1 MPNPID
7 SAMPGRL
14 SPSFWLAG
22 RFAAA
27 IGLYACIAA
36 ALLKWSYLSDL
47 LAILGA
53 SLLLL
58 GAALFDHCYAAGT
71 PPVTDSAT
79 TTTGAHALRRWL
91 TAHIAVGHPGK
102 ITVWLN
108 RHRAYISAAFLG
120 CSALAGASQAIIGS
134 GGAAPAA
141 GIATALAAASLLLA
155 LLLIVAERWVAAL
168 AHGHLNGQLP
178 PAPALAL
185 AHMLRVPIAACL
197 FVAATIFAQR
207 NGLMLPHAWLQFG
220 AAAIGIV
227 ALEVSARA
235 VLGYFD
241 PSRHGEP
248 SVQKAQPLVDS
259 VLVSWF
265 RPGASPWLA
274 MCDYYAARFGV
285 DLRQSRGLIFIRR
298 AIPGF
303 LLLSC
308 LLAYALS
315 AVTEL
320 QPNQRGIDERFGQP
334 VRVLQP
340 GLHVGLPWPFG
351 KIIPVDNGV
360 LHEFAIASADL
371 ATNVSTNTGQS
382 AGTTSAAVDGPP
394 PDSANRLWDSSHA
407 FDTTQLIAGQSNG
420 RESFQVMNVDAR
432 FIYRIGASER
442 DALAASYQIADLPG
456 LLRTLAGRILIKHF
470 STETLEAIL
479 GEPQDRMAHNIKLA
493 LQADCDRLHSGV
505 EIVAV
510 IIESIHPPGGAANA
524 YHNVQ
529 AAELDA
535 QALIFSERG
544 QAAQIYNEAE
554 QNAAVTRNGAQSSA
568 AQIGA
573 DANASALRFD
583 AAQAAYRDAGP
594 IFLREQYMHALAQG
608 LPRAKLIILDHR
620 IADASRSTIDLRDY
634 AQARPD
640 LSAALLRP
648 AVSGAANANAK

>member
-7 SAMPGRL
+7 PAMPGRRL

-22 RFAAA
+22 RVAAA

-58 GAALFDHCYAAGT
+58 GAALFDHCYATGT
-71 PPVTDSAT
+71 PPVTDPA
-79 TTTGAHALRRWL
+79 TTGAHPLRRWL
-91 TAHIAVGHPGK
+91 TAHTALGHPGR

-120 CSALAGASQAIIGS
+120 FSAVAGAFQAIAGS

-141 GIATALAAASLLLA
+141 GITIALAAASLLLA

-168 AHGHLNGQLP
+168 ANGQLNGQL
-178 PAPALAL
+178 ALAR
-185 AHMLRVPIAACL
+185 MLRVPIAACL

-207 NGLMLPHAWLQFG
+207 NGLMLPHAWVQFG

-227 ALEVSARA
+227 ALEVGVRA
-235 VLGYFD
+235 MLGYFD

-248 SVQKAQPLVDS
+248 SVQKVQPLVDS

-265 RPGASPWLA
+265 RRGASPWLA

-308 LLAYALS
+308 LLAYTLS

-351 KIIPVDNGV
+351 KIIPVENGV

-371 ATNVSTNTGQS
+371 SSNVSANTRQS
-382 AGTTSAAVDGPP
+382 AIDGPP

-442 DALAASYQIADLPG
+442 DALAANYQIADLPG

-470 STETLEAIL
+470 STQTLQAIL

-535 QALIFSERG
+535 QALIFSEQA

-583 AAQAAYRDAGP
+583 ASQAAYRDAGP

-608 LPRAKLIILDHR
+608 LPHAKLVILDHR

-634 AQARPD
+634 TQARPD
-640 LSAALLRP
+640 VSAALLRP
-648 AVSGAANANAK
+648 NVSGAANTK